1 MWKMFKSQ
9 SSGHHELLH
18 TPSLR
23 GTKQSPKTI
32 SPFSIFP
39 IFLFLFSLSAT
50 AQDWK
55 PLAASDPALASLKKT
70 LAAMQSIQGTIRQE
84 KSFAFLE
91 DKLVSTGSFSY
102 KKENRLRWQ
111 FNEPIEYIILIKDNA
126 MRLREDGKEKQYKG
140 VDKILRQVK
149 EIILGCIDGS
159 IIANPNYKTV
169 FFSNA
174 TSLKIDLQP
183 KDKQLR
189 EFIQRIEV
197 EFEKKDTRLKSV
209 LLTDPSGDI
218 TRILFSDIRTGQPI
232 NESSFTDF

>member
-1 MWKMFKSQ
+1 M
-9 SSGHHELLH
+9 
-18 TPSLR
+18 
-23 GTKQSPKTI
+23 
-32 SPFSIFP
+32 
-39 IFLFLFSLSAT
+39 
-50 AQDWK
+50 
-55 PLAASDPALASLKKT
+55 
-70 LAAMQSIQGTIRQE
+70 
-84 KSFAFLE
+84 E

-111 FNEPIEYIILIKDNA
+111 FNEPIDYIILIKDNT
-126 MRLREDGKEKQYKG
+126 MRLREDGKEKHYKG

-159 IIANPNYKTV
+159 IISNTNYKTA
-169 FFSNA
+169 FSTNTTA
-174 TSLKIDLQP
+174 VKMDLQP

-197 EFEKKDTRLKSV
+197 EFEKKDTRLRSV

-232 NESSFTDF
+232 NESTFSNF